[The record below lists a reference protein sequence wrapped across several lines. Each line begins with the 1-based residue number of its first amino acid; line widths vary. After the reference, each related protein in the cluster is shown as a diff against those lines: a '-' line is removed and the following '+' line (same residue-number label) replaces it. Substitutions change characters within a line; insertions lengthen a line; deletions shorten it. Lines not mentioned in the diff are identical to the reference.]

1 MERKSAIW
9 DAALHVWGEFSR
21 FKLTQTLQRELI
33 WHVAGVIVTA
43 DGQVADS
50 GSPNARCSLYRN
62 MASLTTSH
70 LDQHAVTRTKLVR
83 FVDKDSSRV
92 ENAFMHSLATVK
104 TLCVTVFMVGVALT
118 FSGITT
124 AKASAASTLYWCPD
138 QKADR
143 QYSAKQ
149 EPGCMPLVEKK
160 ETTSTEQEVETPTGD
175 KPPRDFKIENLQGDV
190 STFLNKYRDFL
201 DCCKTDL
208 TELQQI
214 QEMGDEVGDLLK
226 STQANMSNHSIASR
240 GIMLREMIPTVSR
253 ARADL
258 KKLRATLERI
268 STSANTRDA
277 GDFEASGR
285 EAHAI
290 REMEESIERDI
301 RAPKLSTGPKTGAS
315 IGNAPAAGPSI
326 GKTPKTGNIIGGEG
340 VTGQDVGASSRNSHD
355 IGSSGP
361 AGFAIGGTG
370 RAGPSIGES
379 RLNSEES
386 SAVGSSL
393 QRSTVGSSLSD
404 STVGSSFGGSSVGSS
419 LGESGVGSSFGS
431 SSVGSTIQERGT
443 APRQ

>member
-1 MERKSAIW
+1 MR
-9 DAALHVWGEFSR
+9 
-21 FKLTQTLQRELI
+21 
-33 WHVAGVIVTA
+33 
-43 DGQVADS
+43 
-50 GSPNARCSLYRN
+50 
-62 MASLTTSH
+62 
-70 LDQHAVTRTKLVR
+70 
-83 FVDKDSSRV
+83 
-92 ENAFMHSLATVK
+92 SLATAK
-104 TLCVTVFMVGVALT
+104 ALCVIGFMGEVILT
-118 FSGITT
+118 FIDITAVT
-124 AKASAASTLYWCPD
+124 ASAASPLYWCPD

-143 QYSAKQ
+143 QYSAEQ
-149 EPGCMPLVEKK
+149 GPGCVPLVEKK
-160 ETTSTEQEVETPTGD
+160 ETQTTEEEGEISTND
-175 KPPRDFKIENLQGDV
+175 KPPRDFKIENLQSDV
-190 STFLNKYRDFL
+190 STFLNKYRQFL

-208 TELQQI
+208 TELQQVE
-214 QEMGDEVGDLLK
+214 EMGDEVGDLLK
-226 STQANMSNHSIASR
+226 STQANMSNHSMASR

-268 STSANTRDA
+268 STSTNTRDSE
-277 GDFEASGR
+277 DFAASGR

-290 REMEESIERDI
+290 RELEESIERDI

-326 GKTPKTGNIIGGEG
+326 GKTPKTGNTIGAEG
-340 VTGQDVGASSRNSHD
+340 VTGQDIGASSKNSHD
-355 IGSSGP
+355 IGSTGP

-379 RLNSEES
+379 TFNSESS

-419 LGESGVGSSFGS
+419 LGKSGVGSSFGS

-443 APRQ
+443 GPQQ

>member
-1 MERKSAIW
+1 LASFIDKGS
-9 DAALHVWGEFSR
+9 
-21 FKLTQTLQRELI
+21 TQVENGFMRT
-33 WHVAGVIVTA
+33 
-43 DGQVADS
+43 
-50 GSPNARCSLYRN
+50 
-62 MASLTTSH
+62 LTT
-70 LDQHAVTRTKLVR
+70 AK
-83 FVDKDSSRV
+83 
-92 ENAFMHSLATVK
+92 AF
-104 TLCVTVFMVGVALT
+104 CVTVFMGGVVLT
-118 FSGITT
+118 ISGITVAT
-124 AKASAASTLYWCPD
+124 AAAASPLYWCPD
-138 QKADR
+138 QKTDR
-143 QYSAKQ
+143 QYSATQ
-149 EPGCMPLVEKK
+149 GPGCVPLVEKK
-160 ETTSTEQEVETPTGD
+160 ETQATEKAGEIPTND
-175 KPPRDFKIENLQGDV
+175 NPPREFRIENLQGDV
-190 STFLNKYRDFL
+190 STFLNKYRHFL

-208 TELQQI
+208 SELQQVE
-214 QEMGDEVGDLLK
+214 EMGDEVGGLLQ
-226 STQANMSNHSIASR
+226 STQSNMSNHSMVSR
-240 GIMLREMIPTVSR
+240 GIMLREMIPTVSK

-268 STSANTRDA
+268 STSTNTSDL

-301 RAPKLSTGPKTGAS
+301 RAPKQSTGPKTGAS

-326 GKTPKTGNIIGGEG
+326 GKTPKTGNTIGAEG
-340 VTGQDVGASSRNSHD
+340 VTGQDIGASSKNGHD

-379 RLNSEES
+379 TFNSESS

-404 STVGSSFGGSSVGSS
+404 STVGSSVGRSSVGSS

-443 APRQ
+443 GPQQ